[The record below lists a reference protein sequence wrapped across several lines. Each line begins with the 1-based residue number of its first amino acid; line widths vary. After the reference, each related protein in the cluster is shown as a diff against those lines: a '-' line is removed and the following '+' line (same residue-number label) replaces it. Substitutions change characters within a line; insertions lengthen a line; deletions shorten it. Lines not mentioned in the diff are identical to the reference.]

1 MTAHPVLPDGPC
13 CPDTILTVST
23 SSETRSSV
31 STQSRSHTACSVRQL
46 PNAQETLEKRQR
58 PSPRAPRAAATC
70 FGSTSLGPGKRRLSP
85 QTAHSCGHQPKRP
98 LPGCGAWKED
108 PRCGMGDEALQR
120 SPAAPRAALG
130 SLRSV
135 GRWPRRSLHAVA
147 ESRPPRRPPRRSLAN
162 GAASGVC
169 RILGRDVETLPRQGA
184 RTQAWRAQLSKTD
197 RGLHIAFVPYL
208 YNDTTRRVH
217 WALNRGP

>member
-31 STQSRSHTACSVRQL
+31 STQSRSHAACSVRQL

-108 PRCGMGDEALQR
+108 PPCGMGDGALQR

-135 GRWPRRSLHAVA
+135 GRWPRRSLKRRGRVSPTPPPATAALWRVQDSWTRCGDAPTARRAHAGVA
-147 ESRPPRRPPRRSLAN
+147 GPAFQDGPRTPHRFRSL
-162 GAASGVC
+162 
-169 RILGRDVETLPRQGA
+169 
-184 RTQAWRAQLSKTD
+184 
-197 RGLHIAFVPYL
+197 FVQRH
-208 YNDTTRRVH
+208 D
-217 WALNRGP
+217 